1 MRKPFMAKKPKP
13 TSGGGNQP
21 TQQPQP
27 QPQPQPSVDR
37 RLISTDQR
45 GKKPDFT
52 RKIVQPSE
60 EK

>member
-1 MRKPFMAKKPKP
+1 MAKKPKP